1 MSIKYVIGH
10 WTGVNSYN
18 ITDIKSFVKD
28 ITKKILESYQ
38 IVIGKNG
45 EVVRGLPPG
54 HTASTGGMNSITY
67 NISCAG
73 GDIEAPMTKLQME
86 KFYFECARILR
97 AYCLDE
103 TKFYT
108 HAEIG
113 KMVKNGTIT
122 KLLPNNKWL
131 NQNIGKIDL
140 TRLPYDLKGKSHGDF
155 IRSKIKWYLANM

>member
-18 ITDIKSFVKD
+18 

-45 EVVRGLPPG
+45 EVVKGLPSG
-54 HTASTGGMNSITY
+54 QTASTGGMNSITY

-86 KFYFECARILR
+86 KFYFECARVLR

-155 IRSKIKWYLANM
+155 IRSKIKWYLANT

>member
-1 MSIKYVIGH
+1 MGKVKPKYIIGH
-10 WTGVNSYN
+10 WTAGNNIPNSIDMNSYDLLVTGDG
-18 ITDIKSFVKD
+18 ILIK
-28 ITKKILESYQ
+28 
-38 IVIGKNG
+38 
-45 EVVRGLPPG
+45 GLKEFDSDKCS
-54 HTASTGGMNSITY
+54 TAGMNSITY

-86 KFYFECARILR
+86 KFYFECARILK
-97 AYCLDE
+97 AYRLDE

-113 KMVKNGTIT
+113 EMVKNGTIT